1 MAIITGSAA
10 YMISWQKKN
19 WLDTLWN
26 GRSGGEMNVIL
37 TSWIAP
43 FGVGF
48 TLSFSLILAIGVQ
61 NTFVLRQGLMRQH
74 IGALVLFCALSDA
87 MLIIVG
93 VGGMA
98 SLMEKWLITFEQ
110 WLFAGAA
117 LWLAVYGLIRGYD
130 AWWGHRVLHAE
141 SPVQNG
147 LMTTLAMAAVLTF
160 GNPHVYL
167 DTMVLIGTV
176 SLQFADSAKIA
187 FAVGA
192 ASASFVFFAG
202 LGYGAAA
209 LSGIMQ
215 RQNAWRIL
223 DAAVAAVMLVLAFG
237 MASAGG
243 WV

>member
-1 MAIITGSAA
+1 M
-10 YMISWQKKN
+10 
-19 WLDTLWN
+19 D
-26 GRSGGEMNVIL
+26 VIL
-37 TSWIAP
+37 PLWTTP

-48 TLSFSLILAIGVQ
+48 ALSFSLILAIGAQ
-61 NTFVLRQGLMRQH
+61 NAFVLRQGLIRQH

-93 VGGMA
+93 VGGIA
-98 SLMEKWLITFEQ
+98 SFVGKWLIAVEQ

-117 LWLAVYGLIRGYD
+117 LWLGVYGLIRGYY
-130 AWWGHRVLHAE
+130 AWRGHGALQVGAA
-141 SPVQNG
+141 VQNG
-147 LMTTLAMAAVLTF
+147 LMTTLTLAAVLTF

-176 SLQFADSAKIA
+176 SLQFEDTAKIA

-192 ASASFVFFAG
+192 ATASFVFFTG

-223 DAAVAAVMLVLAFG
+223 DAAVAVVMLVLAFG
-237 MASAGG
+237 MARAGG
-243 WV
+243 WL

>member
-1 MAIITGSAA
+1 M
-10 YMISWQKKN
+10 
-19 WLDTLWN
+19 D
-26 GRSGGEMNVIL
+26 VIL
-37 TSWIAP
+37 PLWTTP

-48 TLSFSLILAIGVQ
+48 ALSFSLILAIGAQ
-61 NTFVLRQGLMRQH
+61 NAFVLRQGLIRQH
-74 IGALVLFCALSDA
+74 IAALVLFCALSDA

-93 VGGMA
+93 GGGIA
-98 SLMEKWLITFEQ
+98 SFARKWLIAVEQ

-117 LWLAVYGLIRGYD
+117 LWLGVYGLIRGYY
-130 AWWGHRVLHAE
+130 AWRGHGVLYAGAAA
-141 SPVQNG
+141 QNG

-176 SLQFADSAKIA
+176 SLQFEDDAKVA

-192 ASASFVFFAG
+192 ATASFVFFAG

>member
-1 MAIITGSAA
+1 M
-10 YMISWQKKN
+10 
-19 WLDTLWN
+19 DVTLPLW
-26 GRSGGEMNVIL
+26 
-37 TSWIAP
+37 TTP

-48 TLSFSLILAIGVQ
+48 ALSFSLILAIGAQ
-61 NTFVLRQGLMRQH
+61 NAFVLRQGLIRRH

-93 VGGMA
+93 VGGIA
-98 SLMEKWLITFEQ
+98 SFVGKWLIAVEQ

-117 LWLAVYGLIRGYD
+117 LWLGVYGLIRGYY
-130 AWWGHRVLHAE
+130 AWHGHGVLYAGAAA
-141 SPVQNG
+141 QNG

-176 SLQFADSAKIA
+176 SLQFENTDKIA
-187 FAVGA
+187 FTFGAVT
-192 ASASFVFFAG
+192 ASFVFFTV

-215 RQNAWRIL
+215 SQNAWRIL
-223 DAAVAAVMLVLAFG
+223 DAAVAVVMSMLAFG
-237 MASAGG
+237 MARAGG
-243 WV
+243 WL